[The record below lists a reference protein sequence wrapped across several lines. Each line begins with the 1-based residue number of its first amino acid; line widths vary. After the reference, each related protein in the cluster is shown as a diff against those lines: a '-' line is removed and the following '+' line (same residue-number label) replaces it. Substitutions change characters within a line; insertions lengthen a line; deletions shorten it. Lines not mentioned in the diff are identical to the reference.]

1 MKPGLEDIGRALRNR
16 RTTLGVSQDRL
27 SESSGITQA
36 RISGI
41 ERGANA
47 RIATLVSLSRS
58 LGMEF
63 VLVPR
68 DKLPETEAL
77 LDGRDPSVPLYSEE
91 E

>member
-1 MKPGLEDIGRALRNR
+1 MKPGLEEIAHALRNR
-16 RTTLGVSQDRL
+16 RTSLGVSQDNL
-27 SESSGITQA
+27 STTSGITQA

-63 VLVPR
+63 MLVPR
-68 DKLPETEAL
+68 ELLPQAEAL
-77 LDGRDPSVPLYSEE
+77 ISGQDPESPLYSDED
-91 E
+91 